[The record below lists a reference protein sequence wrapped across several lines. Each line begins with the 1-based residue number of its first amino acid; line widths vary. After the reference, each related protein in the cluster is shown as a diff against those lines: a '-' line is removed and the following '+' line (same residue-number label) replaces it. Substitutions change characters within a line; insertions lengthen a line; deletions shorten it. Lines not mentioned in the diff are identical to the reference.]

1 MNQMEV
7 YYNYRKLIHKL
18 YNEDTQCNGDLF
30 SSILELRDKNKC
42 VSAISMKLNEYN
54 INVEFEEGT
63 EESKKTKILDKIVNR
78 LGIFISNNQGRLG
91 TENDEAFQEFISDP
105 KGLYC
110 DVILLGDQAQIQL

>member
-42 VSAISMKLNEYN
+42 VSSISMKLNEYN

-91 TENDEAFQEFISDP
+91 TENDEAFQGAMS
-105 KGLYC
+105 
-110 DVILLGDQAQIQL
+110 